1 MSVTGKKRASPGAEE
16 PKSLF
21 DISLSE
27 ADGTKLKDVRLEVLR
42 IELANDRENK
52 KRLSPVYEKRRE
64 VLKTVP
70 KFWPVTLMNH
80 PAFGIYAQHADDQ
93 KALVHLEDLF
103 VIREE
108 AEPRAFKIEFHFS
121 ENAYF
126 SDKVL
131 IKEYRYV
138 APPAAKDEKPDELG
152 LTPSMID
159 FDWERD
165 IEPQSQPI
173 TWKSDAVNI
182 TKLHP
187 RILSD
192 EEDDGV
198 AEAGS
203 IFNLFTEKK
212 DPLELGLLIANEIY
226 GDAIEY
232 FTGEMGGDILSD
244 DEDDDEEDDEDDEAA
259 EIDLEK
265 PEPKK
270 QKRN

>member
-1 MSVTGKKRASPGAEE
+1 MHDLTIGRWTDV
-16 PKSLF
+16 
-21 DISLSE
+21 LS
-27 ADGTKLKDVRLEVLR
+27 
-42 IELANDRENK
+42 
-52 KRLSPVYEKRRE
+52 
-64 VLKTVP
+64 
-70 KFWPVTLMNH
+70 F
-80 PAFGIYAQHADDQ
+80 Q
-93 KALVHLEDLF
+93 
-103 VIREE
+103 
-108 AEPRAFKIEFHFS
+108 HFS
-121 ENAYF
+121 ENPYF

-173 TWKSDAVNI
+173 AWKSDAVNI

-187 RILSD
+187 RILSE

-212 DPLELGLLIANEIY
+212 DPLEVCLFSKVMDAGGLICAC
-226 GDAIEY
+226 
-232 FTGEMGGDILSD
+232 D
-244 DEDDDEEDDEDDEAA
+244 DSSAC
-259 EIDLEK
+259 
-265 PEPKK
+265 
-270 QKRN
+270 